1 MCPIVEAYL
10 DDGGSVLDE
19 AHEWSPTDRIR
30 ASYDT
35 VAERYAAELGDEMF
49 SRPFERSMLLAF
61 SELVRSTGLGVVGDV
76 GCGPGHV
83 SKYLA
88 SLGVRTLGIDISEE
102 MIAQA
107 RLKFPEGEFRVASMF
122 DLPVPTSGWS
132 GAVVRYATLHC
143 NADERAR
150 AFHELRRVIRH
161 GGYISHSFY
170 ESAPAQPV
178 GSVYHLQSW
187 FGFHVDLHTYFVS
200 VDDAAAE
207 LESSGFEIV
216 AALVR
221 EPVPA
226 QEVPARRCTI
236 VGRRR

>member
-1 MCPIVEAYL
+1 M
-10 DDGGSVLDE
+10 DDGGSTLDE
-19 AHEWSPTDRIR
+19 THEWSPLERIR

-35 VAERYAAELGDEMF
+35 VAERYAAELADEMVA
-49 SRPFERSMLLAF
+49 RPFERGMLLAF

-76 GCGPGHV
+76 GCGPGHI
-83 SKYLA
+83 SKHLA

-102 MIAQA
+102 MIEQA
-107 RLKFPEGEFRVASMF
+107 RRTFPEGEFRVASMF
-122 DLPVPTSGWS
+122 DLPVQTSGWS

-143 NADERAR
+143 NADERLR
-150 AFHELRRVIRH
+150 VFHELRRVVRR
-161 GGYISHSFY
+161 GGYIKHSFY
-170 ESAPAQPV
+170 ESAPDQPV

-200 VDDAAAE
+200 VEDAVAE

-221 EPVPA
+221 EPVSML
-226 QEVPARRCTI
+226 EVQARRCTI
-236 VGRRR
+236 VGKRR